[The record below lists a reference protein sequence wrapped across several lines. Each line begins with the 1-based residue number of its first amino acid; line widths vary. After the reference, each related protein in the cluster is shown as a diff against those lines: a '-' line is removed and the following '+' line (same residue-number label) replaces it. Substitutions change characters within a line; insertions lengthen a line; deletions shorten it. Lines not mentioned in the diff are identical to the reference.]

1 MKMKFSENSSFIV
14 HPSSLKHDEMR
25 RRACFILL
33 PLFFLCAPAATR
45 GQGLPA
51 PKFHAGGF
59 ADLELHTT
67 SENEREGL
75 DLAEVDLFSTLQI
88 SNAWSALGEAV
99 LRRSWRDRDENFDA
113 DMERLYVEYSTSD
126 ALRLE
131 IGETQ
136 TGIIR
141 WNEREH
147 RSRFLQTPIDL
158 PAIAR
163 RPQDDGAWPLRF
175 AGIWATGR
183 LPGPLGISWGGG
195 AGAGPGRV
203 RDSTPLSKDR
213 SPATLFSLASSPDSL
228 PGLEI
233 AAAAYLGRVDLGPG
247 HLNERDVTL
256 SINYV
261 ASGNELRA
269 EWARMNHRITS
280 APNPYRTTGYYAL
293 VSRRLTGRAERFRP
307 YFLLDRLTIA
317 RGETYLAAATD
328 ENAWAA
334 GVRWD
339 VTQRFTVKGEYR
351 SQRAIDGDRET
362 VAGIQLGFSF

>member
-1 MKMKFSENSSFIV
+1 
-14 HPSSLKHDEMR
+14 MR
-25 RRACFILL
+25 PRA
-33 PLFFLCAPAATR
+33 LFFVFLLLLCAAAIL
-45 GQGLPA
+45 GQELPA
-51 PKFHAGGF
+51 RAFHTGGF
-59 ADLELHTT
+59 ADVEFHTT

-75 DLAEVDLFSTLQI
+75 DFAELDLFSTLQI

-99 LRRSWRDRDENFDA
+99 LVRSWRDRNEKFDA
-113 DMERLYVEYSTSD
+113 DLERLYVEYSTSD

-175 AGIWATGR
+175 TGIWATGR

-203 RDSTPLSKDR
+203 RDSTPLSNDR
-213 SPATLFSLASSPDSL
+213 SPATLFSLSTSPDAT
-228 PGLEI
+228 PGLEL
-233 AAAAYLGRVDLGPG
+233 AAAAYAGRVRLRPG
-247 HLNERDVTL
+247 AINERDVTL
-256 SINYV
+256 SVSYV
-261 ASGNELRA
+261 ASGNEVRG
-269 EWARMNHRITS
+269 EWARMIHRLS
-280 APNPYRTTGYYAL
+280 ATTKPYRTTGYYL
-293 VSRRLTGRAERFRP
+293 LLSRRLAGRAERFRP
-307 YFLLDRLTIA
+307 YFLLDRLAIA
-317 RGETYLAAATD
+317 RGEAYLAEARN

-334 GVRWD
+334 GIRWD
-339 VTQRFTVKGEYR
+339 ESQRLSLKGEYR
-351 SQRAIDGDRET
+351 TQRAVNGDRET
-362 VAGIQLGFSF
+362 VVGLQLGFSF

>member
-1 MKMKFSENSSFIV
+1 
-14 HPSSLKHDEMR
+14 MR
-25 RRACFILL
+25 RRACLILL
-33 PLFFLCAPAATR
+33 PALLLFAASSR
-45 GQGLPA
+45 GQSLPRRS
-51 PKFHAGGF
+51 FHLGGF
-59 ADLELHTT
+59 ADLELHTS
-67 SENEREGL
+67 SENTREGV
-75 DLAEVDLFSTLQI
+75 DLAQVDLFSTLQI

-99 LRRSWRDRDENFDA
+99 FLRAWRDRDEKFDA
-113 DMERLYVEYSTSD
+113 DLERLYLEYSTSD

-183 LPGPLGISWGGG
+183 LPGSLGIVWGGG

-203 RDSTPLSKDR
+203 RGSTPLSKDR
-213 SPATLFSLASSPDSL
+213 SPATLFSLSMSPDSI
-228 PGLEI
+228 PGLEL
-233 AAAAYLGRVDLGPG
+233 AAAAYLGRVDLRPG
-247 HLNERDVTL
+247 HISERDVTL

-261 ASGNELRA
+261 ASGNEVRG
-269 EWARMNHRITS
+269 EWARMSHRIS
-280 APNPYRTTGYYAL
+280 SIPNPYRTSGYYVL
-293 VSRRLTGRAERFRP
+293 VSRRLAGRAERLRP

-317 RGETYLAAATD
+317 RGETYLADATD

-334 GVRWD
+334 GVRFD
-339 VTQRFTVKGEYR
+339 VTQRFTLKGEYR
-351 SQRAIDGDRET
+351 SQRSINGDRET

>member
-1 MKMKFSENSSFIV
+1 
-14 HPSSLKHDEMR
+14 MR
-25 RRACFILL
+25 RRACFILFPIL
-33 PLFFLCAPAATR
+33 LLSATPS
-45 GQGLPA
+45 GAQDLPA
-51 PKFHAGGF
+51 HPFHLGGF

-67 SENEREGL
+67 SENEREGV
-75 DLAEVDLFSTLQI
+75 DLAQVDLFSALQI
-88 SNAWSALGEAV
+88 SNAWSAFGEAV
-99 LRRSWRDRDENFDA
+99 LLRSWRDRDEKFDA
-113 DMERLYVEYSTSD
+113 DLERLYLEYSTSD

-183 LPGPLGISWGGG
+183 LPGPLGITWGGG

-213 SPATLFSLASSPDSL
+213 SPATLFSLSTSPDSL

-233 AAAAYLGRVDLGPG
+233 AAAAYVGRVDLNPG
-247 HLNERDVTL
+247 HINERDVTL
-256 SINYV
+256 SLSYV

-269 EWARMNHRITS
+269 EWARMNHRISS
-280 APNPYRTTGYYAL
+280 APKPYRTTGYYAL
-293 VSRRLTGRAERFRP
+293 VSRRLNGRAERFRP

-317 RGETYLAAATD
+317 RGETYLADATD

-334 GVRWD
+334 GVRCD
-339 VTQRFTVKGEYR
+339 VTQRFSLKGEYR
-351 SQRAIDGDRET
+351 SQRAVNGDRET
-362 VAGIQLGFSF
+362 VAGIQFGFSF